1 MCSARSDPNL
11 NEVISFVIHQD
22 SSDREVRVSYR
33 LSLLTQGCINR
44 PRIGE
49 DFSSE
54 TSLPSF
60 PHIGNV
66 GITRKTMESTAELIL
81 CGS

>member
-1 MCSARSDPNL
+1 MFVAYTT
-11 NEVISFVIHQD
+11 VIPLMSF
-22 SSDREVRVSYR
+22 
-33 LSLLTQGCINR
+33 LQGCINR

>member
-1 MCSARSDPNL
+1 MALAALANVSENCARVAFRFVSAPNL
-11 NEVISFVIHQD
+11 RIRANP
-22 SSDREVRVSYR
+22 
-33 LSLLTQGCINR
+33 QGCINR

>member
-1 MCSARSDPNL
+1 MFRFMVSKNKDQTILYQRYLSKG
-11 NEVISFVIHQD
+11 IHF
-22 SSDREVRVSYR
+22 
-33 LSLLTQGCINR
+33 LQGCINR

>member
-1 MCSARSDPNL
+1 MHLKVSKEDESA
-11 NEVISFVIHQD
+11 
-22 SSDREVRVSYR
+22 
-33 LSLLTQGCINR
+33 QGCINR

>member
-1 MCSARSDPNL
+1 MKN
-11 NEVISFVIHQD
+11 VKIGSFL
-22 SSDREVRVSYR
+22 EKGLR
-33 LSLLTQGCINR
+33 LEGFSILCPTQGCINR

>member
-1 MCSARSDPNL
+1 MRIDCFTLLNL
-11 NEVISFVIHQD
+11 LD
-22 SSDREVRVSYR
+22 S
-33 LSLLTQGCINR
+33 LNGGMNQGCINR

>member
-1 MCSARSDPNL
+1 MGKSKTQGKNSWSGRHSP
-11 NEVISFVIHQD
+11 
-22 SSDREVRVSYR
+22 
-33 LSLLTQGCINR
+33 LTCTQVMLKKMPVDQGCINR

>member
-1 MCSARSDPNL
+1 MWENAVTNKTNRQFNIDTLCSL
-11 NEVISFVIHQD
+11 
-22 SSDREVRVSYR
+22 Y
-33 LSLLTQGCINR
+33 QGCINR